1 MRVKCKH
8 SVRQPAEMNSNAL
21 VLYMNTM
28 RLHFFRFMSST
39 IYIVVK
45 KILAVNLFGMLMI
58 SIVWAQQT
66 GDLIVPKLLGK
77 EAKARGV
84 KKADIPDAKAGATS
98 AAAMS
103 AAQAYARKI
112 NRFNRTMRPLA
123 SYNLPP
129 LEDDIHDHSNESVK
143 LLKSPREAYANLPR
157 NKTGNRVDWV
167 AALATGK
174 ITPLWSR
181 VDSGVEKMVMDMDI
195 LRVTK
200 GTINNVVFPHKQHTE
215 WLVCSNCHPAIFVP
229 HKGANQ
235 ISMALI
241 LSGQKCGVCH
251 GRVAFPPS
259 ECGRCHSRKKD
270 VLQP

>member
-1 MRVKCKH
+1 M
-8 SVRQPAEMNSNAL
+8 
-21 VLYMNTM
+21 
-28 RLHFFRFMSST
+28 
-39 IYIVVK
+39 K
-45 KILAVNLFGMLMI
+45 KILAVNFFAMLMMPTA
-58 SIVWAQQT
+58 WAQQAT
-66 GDLIVPKLLGK
+66 DLTVPKLAGK
-77 EAKARGV
+77 EIKSGAV
-84 KKADIPDAKAGATS
+84 KKIATPDFTTD
-98 AAAMS
+98 AAAM
-103 AAQAYARKI
+103 AVAQAHARKV
-112 NRFNRTMRPLA
+112 NVFNRTMRPLA

-143 LLKSPREAYANLPR
+143 VLKMPRDSYKNLPR
-157 NKTGNRVDWV
+157 NKTGNLVDWV
-167 AALATGK
+167 AALASGK
-174 ITPLWSR
+174 ISPLWNHI
-181 VDSGVEKMVMDMDI
+181 DANAEGMVMDMDI

-229 HKGANQ
+229 QKGANK

-270 VLQP
+270 VSSQ